1 LHDVLPMWCT
11 RLSWWNGTVRG
22 VASMSSN
29 LPPWNISTGLTIV
42 GFTPPVVTAPRPST
56 RPSTTIS
63 TTSQSP
69 KQGRND
75 PSLQDHRGGSLSG
88 LDVMVWR
95 WRLPRHPEVFV
106 RELSMAEG
114 QRLQK
119 ITRTAR
125 DPIRLRRATVV
136 LMSAQGQAVGDIVDL
151 LHVDEGYVRDVIHA
165 FNQRGFD
172 ALDPKWSGGRPAAV
186 DATTRQQI

>member
-1 LHDVLPMWCT
+1 
-11 RLSWWNGTVRG
+11 
-22 VASMSSN
+22 
-29 LPPWNISTGLTIV
+29 
-42 GFTPPVVTAPRPST
+42 
-56 RPSTTIS
+56 
-63 TTSQSP
+63 
-69 KQGRND
+69 
-75 PSLQDHRGGSLSG
+75 
-88 LDVMVWR
+88 MVWR

-186 DATTRQQI
+186 DATTRQQILAMAKADPPSLGLPFATDLPRQCLSSSTMSPLGVRTSASISLIDPSVPTNSTLAHTW